1 MRIHHIDEEEA
12 RRFSQRERTKTH
24 MRRSI
29 GLISS
34 VLVLAWFSAH
44 CGSSP
49 QGAQDDEDG
58 KSGDQNDLPPL
69 VGDTDVIFDN
79 LDHGDP
85 PDAGSVPHV
94 DGGIVIQGCG
104 DSIVQTGEACDD
116 GNSDAADGCSAT
128 CAEIENGFAC
138 PVPGQDC
145 VSTVVCGDG
154 RIAGDEQCDD
164 GNLNGSDGCSASCRL
179 ESGWSCPV
187 AGLRCQAAQC
197 GDGIVAGF
205 EECDFASATTGCVN
219 CQIQDGYDCNA
230 AGCAAAV
237 CGNHVVERGEQCDNG
252 PDNKPFDGCYH
263 CKLEPSCSDGV
274 CASSCGDGQRFGD
287 EACDDGNS
295 RDGDG
300 CSKDC
305 KIETGYTC
313 NDAAASPPGTL
324 ALPIVFRDFIGEGNS
339 NRSTSGCYNPVTEQP
354 SLAKPIPCFHID
366 FNGLV
371 ANGIPGVLEN
381 NLDAYG
387 RPVYRCP
394 GGDCSQNPGHLFTG
408 SGNTRPNFNG
418 PAPFSEWYASSPN
431 NIEIDK
437 ELTLTRNAGN
447 GTYVYD
453 ASNSFYPLN
462 NDGWVAQ
469 GDEKLAAAAP
479 CNNNVSFTSETHF
492 WFEYQ
497 GGEQFVFDGDDD
509 LWVFVNGKLAID
521 LGGLHGSQTGSFAL
535 DADTDGT
542 GADSA
547 DGTAGATTPHGGT
560 VTVDLGLQLGGV
572 YEISLFHAER
582 NECGSNFKV
591 TLKDFNRPKSVCGS
605 SCGDGIVASNELCD
619 DGPGGNDGSYGHCG
633 AECLSRGP
641 YCGDGIPQAGEAC
654 DDGQNL
660 SGYGSGCAPGCA
672 LPARCG
678 DGKIDPLFGET
689 CDDGV
694 NDGSYSSC
702 TSTCQRAA
710 RCGDGQRQGAEQ
722 CDDGNLLSGDGCSNA
737 CAFER
742 IR

>member
-1 MRIHHIDEEEA
+1 
-12 RRFSQRERTKTH
+12 

-29 GLISS
+29 GLVSG

-44 CGSSP
+44 CGSSAH
-49 QGAQDDEDG
+49 GGRDDDDAQVADRDG
-58 KSGDQNDLPPL
+58 LPPL
-69 VGDTDVIFDN
+69 VGDPDLIFDN
-79 LDHGDP
+79 LDPDYR

-94 DGGIVIQGCG
+94 DGGIAIQGCG
-104 DSIVQTGEACDD
+104 DSIVQAGEACDD
-116 GNSDAADGCSAT
+116 GNGGGGDGCSAT

-138 PVPGQDC
+138 PVPGEAC
-145 VSTVVCGDG
+145 ISTVICGDG

-164 GNLNGSDGCSASCRL
+164 GNLTSSDGCSASCRL

-205 EECDFASATTGCVN
+205 EECDFATATSGCVN
-219 CQIQDGYDCNA
+219 CQIQDGYDCSG
-230 AGCAAAV
+230 AGCAPAV
-237 CGNHVVERGEQCDNG
+237 CGNYAVERGEQCDDG

-263 CKLEPSCSDGV
+263 CKLEPSCSNGV
-274 CASSCGDGQRFGD
+274 CASSCGDGQRFGNED
-287 EACDDGNS
+287 CDDGNN

-300 CSKDC
+300 CSSAC
-305 KIETGYTC
+305 KIETGYAC
-313 NDAAASPPGTL
+313 SDAAGSPPGTL

-339 NRSTSGCYNPVTEQP
+339 KRDVASCYNPVSESP
-354 SLAKPIPCFHID
+354 SPTKPIPCFHID
-366 FNGLV
+366 FNKLGGSGV
-371 ANGIPGVLEN
+371 AGVLEN
-381 NLDAYG
+381 DLDASG

-394 GGDCSQNPGHLFTG
+394 NGNCDDNLGHLYHNG
-408 SGNTRPNFNG
+408 SDDRPNFNG
-418 PAPFSEWYASSPN
+418 PGPFSEWYASSPN
-431 NIEIDK
+431 NIEVDK
-437 ELTLTRNAGN
+437 ELTLTRNSGN

-453 ASNSFYPLN
+453 ATNSFYPLN
-462 NDGWVAQ
+462 NAGWVAQ
-469 GDEKLAAAAP
+469 GDEMLADP
-479 CNNNVSFTSETHF
+479 DCKNNVSFTSETHF

-521 LGGLHGSQTGSFAL
+521 LGGLHVSQTGSFVL
-535 DADTDGT
+535 DPDTDGAGPDT
-542 GADSA
+542 A
-547 DGTAGATTPHGGT
+547 DGTAEVTTTTHPST
-560 VTVDLGLQLGGV
+560 VTVNLGLQLGGV
-572 YEISLFHAER
+572 YDISLFHAER

-605 SCGDGIVASNELCD
+605 SCGDGIVANDELCD

-633 AECLSRGP
+633 ADCRSRGP
-641 YCGDGIPQAGEAC
+641 YCGDGIQQAGEAC

-694 NDGSYSSC
+694 NDGSYASC
-702 TSTCQRAA
+702 TSTCQRAE

-722 CDDGNLLSGDGCSNA
+722 CDDGNLLSGDGCSSS
-737 CAFER
+737 CAIER

>member
-418 PAPFSEWYASSPN
+418 PAPFSEWYASSPS

-547 DGTAGATTPHGGT
+547 DGTAVSTTPHGGT